1 MEFLM
6 NLTKSIFAIAAAVVI
21 TASATTAFAGE
32 DEIKYRQEIFKAV
45 GGHMTAMATILKTD
59 AGDMK
64 HIEAHANAMLDLAK
78 MAPSIFPEGSGPDAG
93 KTRAK
98 ANIWT
103 DAGDFK
109 KVVMA
114 FEENA
119 GKLAMAAKTGDKG
132 AIGAALGGLGKK
144 RLQSLPRYLPG

>member
-1 MEFLM
+1 MK
-6 NLTKSIFAIAAAVVI
+6 LTKSFLAIATALVI
-21 TASATTAFAGE
+21 TAGATHAFAGE

-59 AGDMK
+59 AGDMS
-64 HIEAHANAMLDLAK
+64 HMEAHANAMLDLAK
-78 MAPSIFPEGSGPDAG
+78 ISHSIFPEGSGPDAG

-103 DAGDFK
+103 DADDFK

-119 GKLAMAAKTGDKG
+119 GKLAMAAKSGDKG
-132 AIGAALGGLGKK
+132 AIGAALGSLGKNGCK
-144 RLQSLPRYLPG
+144 ECHDTYRADK

>member
-1 MEFLM
+1 MTF
-6 NLTKSIFAIAAAVVI
+6 TKSILGIATAAII
-21 TASATTAFAGE
+21 GTSATAAFAGE
-32 DEIKYRQEIFKAV
+32 AEIKYRQEIFKAV

-59 AGDMK
+59 AGDMS
-64 HIEAHANAMLDLAK
+64 HMEAHANAMLDLAK
-78 MAPSIFPEGSGPDAG
+78 ISHSIFPDGSGPDAG

-103 DAGDFK
+103 DADDFR

-114 FEENA
+114 FEEHA

-132 AIGAALGGLGKK
+132 QIGAALGGLGKNGCK
-144 RLQSLPRYLPG
+144 ACHDNYRAEK